1 MPSRTEIVQLADTW
15 PVKAFGPL
23 NREICHYVV
32 QLADDEYAEIG
43 YTKSGFSFA
52 LNNLL
57 PEWGIINVFFTI
69 RKQRNDKETFQKWWH
84 QIFLKEVRE
93 WTTSPV
99 ALLMDGFSGHNPTN
113 GNGDEDHNSMDKLEE
128 ETLLQMNSLLPQ
140 LSTTHPST
148 VLMLNSIGLDV
159 VTSKA
164 VQGLHSDV
172 SRMLT
177 AWLHLE
183 ERGAVDDS
191 APDPD
196 DEIGSS
202 PEVHE
207 QAFEKMSVLQRSIV
221 NADLIQSSSNSAQ
234 VW

>member
-1 MPSRTEIVQLADTW
+1 
-15 PVKAFGPL
+15 
-23 NREICHYVV
+23 
-32 QLADDEYAEIG
+32 
-43 YTKSGFSFA
+43 
-52 LNNLL
+52 
-57 PEWGIINVFFTI
+57 
-69 RKQRNDKETFQKWWH
+69 
-84 QIFLKEVRE
+84 
-93 WTTSPV
+93 
-99 ALLMDGFSGHNPTN
+99 
-113 GNGDEDHNSMDKLEE
+113 MDKLEE
-128 ETLLQMNSLLPQ
+128 ETLLQMNSLLLQ

-183 ERGAVDDS
+183 ERGAMDDS

-202 PEVHE
+202 PEVPV
-207 QAFEKMSVLQRSIV
+207 QAFEKVSMLQVMLPHLHSIHAAGV
-221 NADLIQSSSNSAQ
+221 KLNDSLVTSSARELCNYVVQLSAGSH
-234 VW
+234 